1 MAWDSIIDHKIDGML
16 EREVSKLVEEITFI
30 DRRLAELGDGE
41 EDRAERILLKILR
54 NYLVND
60 LREIAGFSSDYG
72 YSAKTDVEAVAG
84 SEAVAQS

>member
-1 MAWDSIIDHKIDGML
+1 MAWESMIDHKIDGML

-72 YSAKTDVEAVAG
+72 YNAKTDVEAVAS
-84 SEAVAQS
+84 SEAVAHS